1 GYDGIALFGVYR
13 SVDSAFEG
21 YSAALDAWGGH
32 KHNLLGYHYHANRST
47 SWTVSAQGGATG
59 TPYRIRSLIVGAYK
73 GKLVDV
79 SYFVSKKGGG
89 DMTFLGGL

>member
-1 GYDGIALFGVYR
+1 M
-13 SVDSAFEG
+13 
-21 YSAALDAWGGH
+21 
-32 KHNLLGYHYHANRST
+32 LGYHYHANRST